1 MILKNWFVIMALMAI
16 GLSLAFYWLS
26 VPSVPDGVTP
36 QSGEDD
42 SFKEI
47 AALSGAITTLG
58 TAVFGIFTK
67 FNDFRAKRLEIAA
80 AELEL
85 EKKRRELDKT

>member
-1 MILKNWFVIMALMAI
+1 MILKNWFVILVLGAI
-16 GLSLAFYWLS
+16 GLVLALYWLS
-26 VPSVPDGVTP
+26 IPSVPEGVTA

-42 SFKEI
+42 RFKEI

-58 TAVFGIFTK
+58 TAIFGVFSK

-85 EKKRRELDKT
+85 EKKRRELDKS